1 MEPQEIL
8 QKYWGYSNFRPM
20 QEEIVRSVLEGNDTL
35 GLLPT
40 GGGKSICYQVPGII
54 LDGICVVVTPLIALM
69 KDQVEGLRKRGI
81 EAKAIY
87 SGMHPNDVDI
97 AINKAVNG
105 NLKFLFVSPER
116 LKTHAFIEN
125 FQKMKVG
132 MMAVDEA
139 HCISQWG
146 YDFRPPYLQIAEA
159 RQFHPKMPVLALT
172 ATATPMVVKDIQ
184 QKLNF
189 KKECVFQKSFE
200 RKNLSYI
207 AIYEEDKN
215 RKMLE
220 ILRKIAGTAII
231 YVRSRKR
238 TKSVAQ
244 FLRNSGISAEFYH
257 AGLEVAERDK
267 KQNLWMRNQVRVIV
281 ATNAFGMGIDKP
293 DVRLV
298 IHLDIPDNPEA
309 YFQEAG
315 RGGRDEKP
323 AYAVLLW
330 EKTDLLDLHS
340 RFEESYPSIQTIRS
354 VYNALGNFFQI
365 PLQSGC
371 NQSYEFDLL
380 EFAQAYKF
388 KSVEAW
394 NSIKFLEREG
404 YIATIDAND
413 LTESVMFQCSHEALY
428 RFQVENPRYDA
439 FIKFLLRSY
448 SGLFSDFI
456 PVNSKQISMKTGLE
470 EQRVISLFHELNK
483 MEIVYYQP
491 ESKHP
496 RIVYVCERLSEKDI
510 RLSKEIYDERK
521 KLAKERLD
529 AMVNYVTNDKKCRS
543 LMLLEWFGEMDA
555 KRCGRCDVCKNRN
568 RIEVNRIEFDLIIE
582 QIKPRLQT
590 SDLTMEEV
598 VALVPKLRREKVV
611 KVMTWLLENGKVGVR
626 FGRYRWM
633 QGKDRD

>member
-1 MEPQEIL
+1 MEPREVL
-8 QKYWGYSNFRPM
+8 QKYWNYSNFRPM
-20 QEEIVRSVLEGNDTL
+20 QEEIVRSVLDGNDTL

-54 LDGICVVVTPLIALM
+54 LEGLCVVITPLIALM
-69 KDQVEGLRKRGI
+69 KDQVEGLKKRGI

-87 SGMHPNDVDI
+87 SGMHPNDVEI
-97 AINKAVNG
+97 TLNKALHG
-105 NLKFLFVSPER
+105 SLKFLFVSPER
-116 LKTHAFIEN
+116 LKTNAFIEN
-125 FQKMKVG
+125 FRRMKIG
-132 MMAVDEA
+132 MIAVDEA

-159 RQFHPKMPVLALT
+159 RQFQPQAPVLALT

-184 QKLNF
+184 AKLNL

-220 ILRKIAGTAII
+220 ILQKIPGTAIV

-257 AGLEVAERDK
+257 AGLEVAERDQ

-293 DVRLV
+293 DVRMVL
-298 IHLDIPDNPEA
+298 HLDIPDNPEA

-330 EKTDLLDLHS
+330 EKSDLMDLQT
-340 RFEESYPSIQTIRS
+340 RFTESFPSLQTIRS
-354 VYNALGNFFQI
+354 VYNALGNYFQLPVSCGI
-365 PLQSGC
+365 G
-371 NQSYEFDLL
+371 QSYNFNLTEFSQNYHL
-380 EFAQAYKF
+380 KP
-388 KSVEAW
+388 VEAW

-404 YIATIDAND
+404 YISTIEAND
-413 LTESVMFQCSHEALY
+413 LTESVMIRCSHGDLY
-428 RFQVENPRYDA
+428 RFQVENPRFDP
-439 FIKFLLRSY
+439 FIKYLLRSY

-456 PVNSKQISMKTGLE
+456 SINSKQIATRIGLE
-470 EQRVISLFHELNK
+470 HQQVTAMFYELNK
-483 MEIVYYQP
+483 LEIIYYQP
-491 ESKHP
+491 ETKNP
-496 RIVYVCERLSEKDI
+496 KLVYVCERLSEKDI
-510 RLSKEIYDERK
+510 TLSKEVYEERK
-521 KLAKERLD
+521 KIAKERLD
-529 AMVNYVTNDKKCRS
+529 AMVNYVSNTKKCRS
-543 LMLLEWFGEMDA
+543 LMLLEWFGDTQA
-555 KRCGRCDVCKNRN
+555 QRCGRCDICKNRN
-568 RIEVNRIEFDLIIE
+568 RIEVNRIEYDLILE
-582 QIKPRLQT
+582 KIKPALHQR
-590 SDLTMEEV
+590 DLTMEE
-598 VALVPKLRREKVV
+598 LVMMVPNLRREKVV
-611 KVMTWLLENGKVGVR
+611 KVISWLLDHGKIGIN
-626 FGRYRWM
+626 FGRYRWIV
-633 QGKDRD
+633 D